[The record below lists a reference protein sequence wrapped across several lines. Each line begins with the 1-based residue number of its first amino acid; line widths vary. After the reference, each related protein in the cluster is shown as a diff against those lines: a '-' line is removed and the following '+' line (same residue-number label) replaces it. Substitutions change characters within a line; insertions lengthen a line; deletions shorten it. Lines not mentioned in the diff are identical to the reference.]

1 MLGCVT
7 PCWVKQERDPYNLLV
22 PIDYQAVSGNGG
34 VLPTGCPEPAVPC
47 PILPGGGGWGRDW
60 RAQCERGKHTLGT
73 QVSHTHSMSHTTGSA
88 WK

>member
-7 PCWVKQERDPYNLLV
+7 PCWVKQERDPYHVLV

-47 PILPGGGGWGRDW
+47 PILPGGVGGG
-60 RAQCERGKHTLGT
+60 AGA
-73 QVSHTHSMSHTTGSA
+73 VSVKGASTH
-88 WK
+88 WEPR